1 MKALMIT
8 FLFTSLAIKGLVAQD
23 YVFSI
28 KTDLNSDNQP
38 ETIKLEKTG
47 INFGYKLTINNQESL
62 GTFKMEETDGF
73 KVIDIDTQ
81 DKYKEIAVHSSGPG
95 DDMSDNVIFIYWFNG
110 KEIFLID
117 QLNGQATFNENG
129 IIYLD
134 NWEGFWTSR
143 DKYILDKNSRN
154 ISFGR
159 PFGYYVG
166 VKAKV
171 KTSFTIFQEQALK
184 NKVAV
189 LNVGSDI
196 EILLCDKDE
205 HRYINDDGSIEY
217 TGVTESSRY
226 KYLIKSQSG
235 LLGWIS
241 NKDISESIEGLPW
254 AD

>member
-8 FLFTSLAIKGLVAQD
+8 FLITSLAINGLIAQD
-23 YVFSI
+23 FVFSI
-28 KTDLNSDNQP
+28 STDLNSDNKD

-47 INFGYKLTINNQESL
+47 IRFGYKLTINNQEGL
-62 GTFKMEETDGF
+62 GTFELEETDGF

-95 DDMSDNVIFIYWFNG
+95 DDMSDNVYFIYWYNG
-110 KEIFLID
+110 KEVFLID
-117 QLNGQATFNENG
+117 QLHGSAIFNGNG

-134 NWEGFWTSR
+134 KWEGFWTSR
-143 DKYILDKNSRN
+143 DKYVLGNNSRN
-154 ISFGR
+154 ISFVR

-166 VKAKV
+166 VKAKA
-171 KTSFTIFQEQALK
+171 KTSFTIYQEQALK

-205 HRYINDDGSIEY
+205 YRYTNDDGSIEY

-226 KYLIKSQSG
+226 KYLVKSQSG

-241 NKDISESIEGLPW
+241 NKDILESVEGLPW